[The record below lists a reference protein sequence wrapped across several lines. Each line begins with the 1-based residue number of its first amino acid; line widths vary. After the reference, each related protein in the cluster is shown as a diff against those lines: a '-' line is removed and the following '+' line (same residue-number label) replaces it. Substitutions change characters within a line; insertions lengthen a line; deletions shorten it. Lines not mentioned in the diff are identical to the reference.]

1 MNHTRDFANFSEQF
15 LTNPDD
21 ILAKSE
27 KNPWDIQSIY
37 EFQYFNCPSCL
48 FKNHSK
54 QEFINHAF
62 ETHSEFI
69 HNLYKINDNS
79 LIDVVCPWNEP
90 FTQIKIENENFENEE
105 TIKTEEI
112 DPLDEKVHVN
122 SVHEGLKNHN
132 CEICGKN
139 FALASTLKYHP

>member
-1 MNHTRDFANFSEQF
+1 MNHTISTIIDLPNVSEQF
-15 LTNPDD
+15 LTNPVQSKD
-21 ILAKSE
+21 ILAKAEAIFSE

-79 LIDVVCPWNEP
+79 LIDVVCPWNEIK
-90 FTQIKIENENFENEE
+90 IKIEIEE
-105 TIKTEEI
+105 TIKTKEL
-112 DPLDEKVHVN
+112 DPLQGTQVKSMV
-122 SVHEGLKNHN
+122 LR
-132 CEICGKN
+132 
-139 FALASTLKYHP
+139 